1 MPERHMRK
9 PLLEIRN
16 LSKRFGGLAAVSVL
30 DLDVRRGE
38 IFGLIGPNGAGK
50 TTVLNMV
57 GGTLYPTRGKII
69 FQGEDITKL
78 PPHRRARRGIARVFQ
93 RNVLFRSLTVLEN
106 VLAGFHLR
114 SGMGLAEIF
123 SKRASTR
130 SQQRVLQKEAME
142 ILQFI
147 RLDRQADEMA
157 INLPHGNQRALCL
170 AIALATQ
177 AQLFL
182 LDEPLT
188 GMDGEET
195 EAMMSMI
202 RTLRDERG
210 ITCVVVEHNMRAVI
224 GLCDRAVVLD
234 YGKKIAEGL
243 PKKVVED
250 PTVIEAYLGVE
261 ENAV

>member
-1 MPERHMRK
+1 M

-16 LSKRFGGLAAVSVL
+16 LSKRFGGLAAVSEL
-30 DLDVRRGE
+30 DLHVGRGE

-50 TTVLNMV
+50 TTVLDMV
-57 GGTLYPTRGKII
+57 GGTLFPNRGKTI
-69 FQGEDITKL
+69 FKGEDITKF
-78 PPHRRARRGIARVFQ
+78 PPHRRAQRGIARVFQ
-93 RNVLFRSLTVLEN
+93 RNLLFRSLMVLEN

-114 SGMGLAEIF
+114 SGRGVGERGLH
-123 SKRASTR
+123 
-130 SQQRVLQKEAME
+130 KEAME
-142 ILQFI
+142 ILQFV
-147 RLDRQADEMA
+147 RLAQQADEMA
-157 INLPHGNQRALCL
+157 VNLPHGKQRALCL

-188 GMDGEET
+188 GMGGEET
-195 EAMMSMI
+195 EAMMRMI

-210 ITCVVVEHNMRAVI
+210 ITIVVVEHNMRAVT
-224 GLCDRAVVLD
+224 GLCDRVAVLD

-243 PKKVVED
+243 PRKVVEN
-250 PTVIEAYLGVE
+250 PTVIEAFLGVE

>member
-1 MPERHMRK
+1 L

-16 LSKRFGGLAAVSVL
+16 LGKRFGGLVAVSEL
-30 DLDVRRGE
+30 DLDVGQGE

-57 GGTLYPTRGKII
+57 GGTFLPTSGKVI
-69 FQGEDITKL
+69 FRDEDITRF
-78 PPHRRARRGIARVFQ
+78 PPYRRARRGIARVFQ
-93 RNVLFRSLTVLEN
+93 RNVLFSSLTVLEN
-106 VLAGFHLR
+106 VLAGFHLL
-114 SGMGLAEIF
+114 SGTGFTEIF
-123 SKRASTR
+123 FKRPFIR
-130 SQQRVLQKEAME
+130 RQEKVLNEKAME
-142 ILQFI
+142 ILRFV

-188 GMDGEET
+188 GMVGEEI
-195 EAMMSMI
+195 EAMMDMI

-210 ITCVVVEHNMRAVI
+210 ITSIVVEHNIRAVI
-224 GLCDRAVVLD
+224 GLCDRVAVLD
-234 YGKKIAEGL
+234 YGKKIAEGS
-243 PKKVVED
+243 PQEVVKNSG
-250 PTVIEAYLGVE
+250 VIEAYLGVE
-261 ENAV
+261 EDAI